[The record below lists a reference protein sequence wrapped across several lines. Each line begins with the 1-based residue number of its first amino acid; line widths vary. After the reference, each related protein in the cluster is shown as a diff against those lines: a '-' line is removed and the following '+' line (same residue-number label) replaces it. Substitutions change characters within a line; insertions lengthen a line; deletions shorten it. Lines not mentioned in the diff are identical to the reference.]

1 MIRKLVVVY
10 NVLMG
15 FLYVYVAVLIL
26 VVFINS
32 GVGNSLTV

>member
-26 VVFINS
+26 VVFINL